1 VNCVLAVADEI
12 APVLVGAFRGIP
24 RQWLMGAVRA

>member
-12 APVLVGAFRGIP
+12 APVPVCAFRGIFP
-24 RQWLMGAVRA
+24 KWLMGAVRA